1 VPAEGVHRPT
11 WAEISTSAV
20 THNARA
26 VKRVVGE
33 RSICAVIKADAYGHG
48 AITVA
53 KAALEGGVDCFAVA
67 LIDEGIELRN
77 AGVTV
82 PILLLAEVVP
92 PTIPLALA
100 HDLTLT
106 VGSLE
111 GALAAVA
118 SAEEAGGV
126 HRVHVKVDTGMH
138 RMGVAPESIDEV
150 VDTLR
155 ASPAI
160 DVEGLFSHFAVADG
174 SSAEDHDF
182 TRLQIERFNE
192 VAEGLRRRG
201 VVPRVLHLANS
212 AGTMGYPDAR
222 LSMVRPGLC
231 FLGYVPEEWLED
243 ALDEVGESLEPALT
257 LRTRVIAV
265 RRLAAGE
272 RPSYGR
278 RLALARDATVVT
290 VPIGYADGYPRVMF
304 EGGAEVLIK
313 GRRYPLAGQVT
324 MDQLVINVGDDDVAV
339 GDEVVLL
346 GRDGQDFISAH
357 EWGQWSNSVL
367 WEALARIGTRV
378 PRVVVD

>member
-1 VPAEGVHRPT
+1 
-11 WAEISTSAV
+11 
-20 THNARA
+20 
-26 VKRVVGE
+26 
-33 RSICAVIKADAYGHG
+33 
-48 AITVA
+48 
-53 KAALEGGVDCFAVA
+53 
-67 LIDEGIELRN
+67 
-77 AGVTV
+77 
-82 PILLLAEVVP
+82 
-92 PTIPLALA
+92 
-100 HDLTLT
+100 
-106 VGSLE
+106 
-111 GALAAVA
+111 
-118 SAEEAGGV
+118 
-126 HRVHVKVDTGMH
+126 
-138 RMGVAPESIDEV
+138 MGVAPESIDEV